1 MSREDWSGTLTAFVI
16 GVGVGAA
23 LGVLFAPKSGEET
36 REFLRDNAR
45 RGLNQATAAG
55 RKISRQAREVVEDVS
70 DQLGDVAEAGSRAFN
85 QVKKAIS

>member
-1 MSREDWSGTLTAFVI
+1 MSRDDLSGTLTVFLI

-36 REFLRDNAR
+36 REFLRENAR
-45 RGLNQATAAG
+45 KGMDQATAAG
-55 RKISRQAREVVEDVS
+55 RKLRRQARDVVEDVA
-70 DQLGDVAEAGSRAFN
+70 DQLGDVADAGSRAFG